1 MTLNTIIKQTIT
13 NYLNDNPHA
22 TTNDIVEYTGCHLV
36 LIIDILQI
44 LEDDN
49 VIERQV
55 GYVVN

>member
-1 MTLNTIIKQTIT
+1 MTLNAIIEQTIT

-44 LEDDN
+44 LEDDKT
-49 VIERQV
+49 IKRQV
-55 GYVVN
+55 GYLVN